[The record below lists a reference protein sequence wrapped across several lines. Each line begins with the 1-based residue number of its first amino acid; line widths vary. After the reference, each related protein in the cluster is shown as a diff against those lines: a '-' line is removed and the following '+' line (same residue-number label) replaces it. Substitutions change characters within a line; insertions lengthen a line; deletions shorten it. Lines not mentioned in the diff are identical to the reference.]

1 MTYMDQAIEVL
12 AATQAGGTESGQ
24 ASRKPTVL
32 VVEDDEEYSTAFRAI
47 CDCLDVAVERMPSHD
62 DLRRSLAEHRPMA
75 VVAAMDAAGQDGCHV
90 LMTIAQHDQ
99 DLPVLLITNDDP
111 AFLGAIEAVEQIWQ
125 LRSVVKWPRLLGVG
139 PLVDFLFR
147 AGRKG
152 GCMRLM
158 PL

>member
-62 DLRRSLAEHRPMA
+62 DLRRFSGTRQFSHYRVLRQRR
-75 VVAAMDAAGQDGCHV
+75 GQQF
-90 LMTIAQHDQ
+90 AQ
-99 DLPVLLITNDDP
+99 
-111 AFLGAIEAVEQIWQ
+111 
-125 LRSVVKWPRLLGVG
+125 
-139 PLVDFLFR
+139 
-147 AGRKG
+147 
-152 GCMRLM
+152 
-158 PL
+158 